1 MPQRSKIINDPIH
14 GFVSIPGETQ
24 FRIIEHAWFQ
34 RLRRIKQLGL
44 TYHVYPAALHARFQH
59 SLGAM
64 HLMNRTLTHLI
75 SKGHSIS
82 DQDREDALNAILLH
96 DIGHGP
102 FSHTLENTIVTGL
115 DHEQLGRAIIHQ
127 LNHEMGGVLGGAMAV
142 LDGRHERRFLCQ
154 LVSGQMDMDRMDY
167 LRRDSFYTGVAE
179 GFINLDRLLAM
190 LDIADDELVV
200 EAKGV
205 FTVEHFLAARRMM
218 YWQVYLHKTVLSA
231 EFMLSKALLRARYL
245 IKDGYKLDA
254 SPSLRYFLENTPDLD
269 DFSAEGEGLKHFT
282 KLDDVDIL
290 AALKSWQNCG
300 DLILEVLSSGI
311 LNRNLFKIILQEE
324 AFDEAYLMELHQRI
338 SKNFG
343 IRPEEAHWL
352 LINGKSSNQLY
363 DLRQAPIRVM
373 NKNGT
378 LNELHEVSPVIAHS
392 GHLEPETKYFV
403 CFPKT
408 LYFGNL

>member
-64 HLMNRTLTHLI
+64 HLMNRTLNHLI
-75 SKGHSIS
+75 TKGHSIS
-82 DQDREDALNAILLH
+82 KQDREDALNAILLH

-102 FSHTLENTIVTGL
+102 FSHTLENTIVTVL
-115 DHEQLGRAIIHQ
+115 DHEQLGCAIIHQ
-127 LNHEMGGVLGGAMAV
+127 LNHEMGGVLQGAMAV
-142 LDGRHERRFLCQ
+142 LDGSHERRFLCQ

-167 LRRDSFYTGVAE
+167 LKRDSFYTGVAE
-179 GFINLDRLLAM
+179 GYINLDRLLAM
-190 LDIADDELVV
+190 LDIADDELVI
-200 EAKGV
+200 EAKGI

-245 IKDGYKLDA
+245 IQDGIKLDA
-254 SPSLRYFLENTPDLD
+254 SPSLRYFLENTPDLN
-269 DFSAEGEGLKHFT
+269 DFSENGNGLEHFT
-282 KLDDVDIL
+282 SLDDVDIL
-290 AALKSWQNCG
+290 AALKSWQYAG
-300 DLILEVLSSGI
+300 DLVLKVLSSGI
-311 LNRNLFKIILQEE
+311 LNRNLFKIVLQEE
-324 AFDEAYLMELHQRI
+324 AFDEEYLVELHERI
-338 SKNFG
+338 CKNFG
-343 IRPEEAHWL
+343 IRPDESHWL
-352 LINGKSSNQLY
+352 LITGQSSNQLY
-363 DLRQAPIRVM
+363 NLLQAPIRVM

-378 LNELHEVSPVIAHS
+378 LTDLHEASPVIAHS
-392 GHLEPETKYFV
+392 GQMEPEIKYFV
-403 CFPKT
+403 CFPKALYLET
-408 LYFGNL
+408 L